1 MNCITTTTRDL
12 KNIVEC
18 HKSAFPNALSSKM
31 GNTFISKMME
41 WYITSDRGI
50 LFHLENENK
59 EIIGYCGGIITKQ
72 KGLHGAV
79 TSISQYSFNTF
90 LISYLI
96 RPWLIFHPENIKKIP
111 TIKKNILLKFGL
123 KKLTETLN
131 KNEFIP
137 FMGLIVI
144 GLKKENQGKGTGS
157 ILLNEFEKR
166 AMNNNDIKKI
176 ILSVKPENINA
187 TKAYIKNG
195 WKIGKQSDTSI
206 QMFKFTL

>member
-41 WYITSDRGI
+41 WYITSERGI
-50 LFHLENENK
+50 LFHIENKNK

-90 LISYLI
+90 LISYLK

-111 TIKKNILLKFGL
+111 YIRRNIFIKLG
-123 KKLTETLN
+123 LN
-131 KNEFIP
+131 KPEKINKNNEFIP
-137 FMGLIVI
+137 FMGLVVI
-144 GLKKENQGKGTGS
+144 GLRKDNQGKGIGG
-157 ILLNEFEKR
+157 ILLNEFEKI
-166 AMNNNDIKKI
+166 AKEIHKVKKI
-176 ILSVKPENINA
+176 SLSVNPQNINA
-187 TKAYIKNG
+187 IKAYSKNG
-195 WKIGKQSDTSI
+195 WKIGEHKKKTT
-206 QMFKFTL
+206 QMFKFI

>member
-1 MNCITTTTRDL
+1 MISITTKSKDL
-12 KNIVEC
+12 VNIVKC

-41 WYITSDRGI
+41 WYIESERGV
-50 LFHLENENK
+50 LFHIENKNK

-90 LISYLI
+90 LISYLK

-111 TIKKNILLKFGL
+111 YIRRNIIIKLGL
-123 KKLTETLN
+123 NKSDKIN
-131 KNEFIP
+131 KNEDFIP
-137 FMGLIVI
+137 FMGLVVI
-144 GLKKENQGKGTGS
+144 GLRKDNQGKGIGG

-166 AMNNNDIKKI
+166 AKEIYKVKKI
-176 ILSVKPENINA
+176 SLSVKLQNINA
-187 TKAYIKNG
+187 IKAYSKNG
-195 WKIGKQSDTSI
+195 WKIGEQTKKTI
-206 QMFKFTL
+206 QMFKFLK

>member
-50 LFHLENENK
+50 LFHIENKNK

-96 RPWLIFHPENIKKIP
+96 RPWLIFHPENIKKI
-111 TIKKNILLKFGL
+111 TYIKKNILLKFGL
-123 KKLTETLN
+123 YKTAETINKK
-131 KNEFIP
+131 EFCP
-137 FMGLIVI
+137 FMGLVVI
-144 GLKKENQGKGTGS
+144 GLRKDNQGKGIGG
-157 ILLNEFEKR
+157 IILNEFENIAK
-166 AMNNNDIKKI
+166 NNNEIKKI
-176 ILSVKPENINA
+176 SLSVKLQNINA
-187 TKAYIKNG
+187 IKAYSKNG
-195 WKIGKQSDTSI
+195 WKIGEQTKKTI
-206 QMFKFTL
+206 QMFKFI

>member
-50 LFHLENENK
+50 LFHIENKNK

-96 RPWLIFHPENIKKIP
+96 RPP
-111 TIKKNILLKFGL
+111 TIDFN
-123 KKLTETLN
+123 LN
-131 KNEFIP
+131 Y
-137 FMGLIVI
+137 
-144 GLKKENQGKGTGS
+144 
-157 ILLNEFEKR
+157 
-166 AMNNNDIKKI
+166 NNG
-176 ILSVKPENINA
+176 A
-187 TKAYIKNG
+187 
-195 WKIGKQSDTSI
+195 
-206 QMFKFTL
+206 

>member
-41 WYITSDRGI
+41 WYIESDRGV
-50 LFHLENENK
+50 LFHVENKNK

-90 LISYLI
+90 LISYLK

-111 TIKKNILLKFGL
+111 YIHRNIFIRLG
-123 KKLTETLN
+123 LN
-131 KNEFIP
+131 KPEKINKNNEFIP
-137 FMGLIVI
+137 FMGLVVI
-144 GLKKENQGKGTGS
+144 GLRKDNQGKGIGG

-166 AMNNNDIKKI
+166 AKEIYKVKKI
-176 ILSVKPENINA
+176 SLSVKLQNINA
-187 TKAYIKNG
+187 IKAYSKNG
-195 WKIGKQSDTSI
+195 WKIGENKKKTT
-206 QMFKFTL
+206 QMFKFI

>member
-1 MNCITTTTRDL
+1 MSCIITTTRDL

-50 LFHLENENK
+50 LFHIENKNK

-96 RPWLIFHPENIKKIP
+96 RPWLIFHPENIKKI
-111 TIKKNILLKFGL
+111 TYIQRNIIV
-123 KKLTETLN
+123 KLGLN
-131 KNEFIP
+131 KPEEINKIEDFIP
-137 FMGLIVI
+137 FMGLVVI
-144 GLKKENQGKGTGS
+144 GLRKDNQGKGIGG
-157 ILLNEFEKR
+157 ILLNEFENIAK
-166 AMNNNDIKKI
+166 NNNEIKKI
-176 ILSVKPENINA
+176 SLSVKLQNINA
-187 TKAYIKNG
+187 IKAYSKNG
-195 WKIGKQSDTSI
+195 WKIGEQTKKTI
-206 QMFKFTL
+206 QMFKFI